1 MRWSNEWFADACGV
15 KGEGAP
21 DITDV
26 PSVSQNLRPGQP
38 GFADQVA
45 SAVCGYRQDIFRA
58 DAVARHQSGQFLTPP
73 SDRSPTVLNWACSD
87 TGCIANPGT
96 WFYTKQDALLSNAC
110 RAGALLAKTPSPA
123 KLRASAA
130 DASGADAAIAAV
142 ASAQAPGALLAEAR
156 AAPPRLAALMKN
168 ATLNAATAD
177 DVALVK
183 QVRAAFMDFA
193 AGSVGLTTWSIA
205 FGKAYAKMASLGAEW
220 APTSFVPSLLEC
232 PSGWRAIND
241 TAANRATC
249 VKRCADNK
257 FQAYAGDCPDTCR
270 CATAPLETI
279 KTDIVPAT
287 GAVTAA

>member
-1 MRWSNEWFADACGV
+1 MRWSNEWFADACGT

-26 PSVSQNLRPGQP
+26 PSVPTNLRPGQP
-38 GFADQVA
+38 GFAQQVA
-45 SAVCGYRQDIFRA
+45 DAVCGYRTDVFRN
-58 DAVARHQSGQFLTPP
+58 DAVARQQSGQYLTPP

-96 WFYTKQDALLSNAC
+96 WPYTAQDAFLSNAC
-110 RAGALLAKTPSPA
+110 RAGALLSKTPSPA

-130 DASGADAAIAAV
+130 DASAADASVAA
-142 ASAQAPGALLAEAR
+142 AALAQPAGALLAEAR

-168 ATLNAATAD
+168 ATLSVAAAD

-183 QVRAAFMDFA
+183 ALRAAFMDFS

-220 APTSFVPSLLEC
+220 APTSFVPTLLEC
-232 PSGWRAIND
+232 PSGWLALND

-249 VKRCADNK
+249 VKRCAVNK

-270 CATAPLETI
+270 CATAPLQTI
-279 KTDIVPAT
+279 KVDIVPAT